1 MKLTLS
7 AGPTSETILV
17 MCHPEGFPLYAQ
29 EYAPETPIKDV
40 MLDVRTF
47 LSTGGRKG
55 KENPTREG

>member
-1 MKLTLS
+1 MKLTFS

-17 MCHPEGFPLYAQ
+17 MCHPEGFGLFAE
-29 EYAPETPIKDV
+29 EYPPETPIKDV

-55 KENPTREG
+55 KENHTREG